1 MSSTLARKG
10 VRRGTRTRLPEN
22 VPVAIDD
29 IRDVLVIRER
39 DIFLLT
45 DSTGNVTAGNRH
57 GLGLYHADTRHLSTY
72 EFSFSHIPP
81 VPLLSTA
88 ELGFSEEQVLTNPRM
103 ESIEGRVLPRESIEV
118 RRQRVVDDVL
128 EETLHITN
136 FNVFPITLDLCY
148 HFDADFADIFEVRG
162 LSRPRR
168 GTSLPPHVDGDVLT
182 YSYDGLDGNHRETRI
197 EFSPR
202 PTVLAAHRA
211 TFRVNLHHR
220 ETTTIKLVIALNGQN
235 SKENARSRF
244 DNVAAQHR
252 RWVLSSTRVF
262 SNNEFF
268 NKVMDRSL
276 ADLRMLWS
284 QDAHSQR
291 FLSAG
296 TPWFDTLFGRDTAVA
311 SLQTLAFHPQIAK
324 QCLRMLAAGQGKDLL
339 PWRDEEP
346 GKIVHEVRR
355 GEMSASGEIPFSAY
369 YGSVDSTPLFLMLA
383 GEYFAW
389 TADLALM
396 EELKP
401 SLLAALGWL
410 ATYGEVD
417 GDGYVK
423 YEKRSDKGL
432 VNQGWKDSSDSIVH
446 ADGTLVQPPIAL
458 VEVQGYVYAAK
469 RGVANIL
476 DALGD
481 TAQAEV
487 LRKQAQALYRRFN
500 EDFWLPEEQFYAL
513 ALDGEHRPGATPASN
528 AGHALWTGL
537 IPRER
542 APFVSERLMAEDMF
556 TGWGIRTLAS
566 TSPRFNPIGYHLGS
580 VWPHDNS
587 IIAMGFKKYGFEEEL
602 NEVMTALFD
611 AACVFPYYRMP
622 ELFGGEAR
630 TPHHAPV
637 PYPVACRP
645 QAWAAG
651 AFPMLLQATLGLCP
665 DAPNKELK
673 IIRPHLPYWLESV
686 QIKGLRVGQGHVD
699 LLFQRRRRRTQV
711 EVLDASGNL
720 KVTFPNRWPL

>member
-1 MSSTLARKG
+1 MSATPAPKG
-10 VRRGTRTRLPEN
+10 VRRGTRARLPDK
-22 VPVAIDD
+22 VPIAIDD

-45 DSTGNVTAGNRH
+45 DSTGNITAGNHH

-72 EFSFSHIPP
+72 EFSFSHTLP

-136 FNVFPITLDLCY
+136 FNVFPVTLDLCY
-148 HFDADFADIFEVRG
+148 HFDTDFADIYEVRG

-168 GTSLPPHVDGDVLT
+168 GKSHPPHVDGDVLT
-182 YSYDGLDGNHRETRI
+182 YSYDGLDKNHRQTRI
-197 EFSPR
+197 EFWPR
-202 PTVLAAHRA
+202 PTVLAPHRA
-211 TFRVNLHHR
+211 TYRVTLHHR
-220 ETTTIKLVIALNGQN
+220 ETTTIKLVIALDGQN
-235 SKENARSRF
+235 SREQARTRF

-252 RWVLSSTRVF
+252 RWVLSNTRIF
-262 SNNEFF
+262 SSNEFF
-268 NKVMDRSL
+268 NKVMDRSF

-284 QDAHSQR
+284 QDAHAQR
-291 FLSAG
+291 FLAAG
-296 TPWFDTLFGRDTAVA
+296 TPWFDTLFGRDTAIA

-324 QCLRMLAAGQGKDLL
+324 QCLRMLAASQGKDLL

-355 GEMSASGEIPFSAY
+355 GEMSAAREVPFSAY
-369 YGSVDSTPLFLMLA
+369 YGSVDATPLFLMLA
-383 GEYFAW
+383 SEYFAW

-410 ATYGEVD
+410 ATYGEID

-423 YEKRSDKGL
+423 YEKRSEKGL
-432 VNQGWKDSSDSIVH
+432 VNQGWKDSSDAIVH
-446 ADGTLVQPPIAL
+446 ADGTLIQPPIAL
-458 VEVQGYVYAAK
+458 IEVQGYVYAAK
-469 RGVANIL
+469 RGMANIL

-481 TAQAEV
+481 TAQADV

-500 EDFWLPEEQFYAL
+500 EEFWLPEEQFYAL
-513 ALDGEHRPGATPASN
+513 ALDGEHRPSATAASN

-542 APFVSERLMAEDMF
+542 APFVAERLMAEDMF

-566 TSPRFNPIGYHLGS
+566 TSPRFNPIGYHIGS
-580 VWPHDNS
+580 VWPHDNAVV
-587 IIAMGFKKYGFEEEL
+587 AMGFKKYGFDEEL
-602 NEVMTALFD
+602 TEVMTALFD

-651 AFPMLLQATLGLCP
+651 AFPLLLQATLGLCP
-665 DAPNKELK
+665 NAPNKELK
-673 IIRPHLPYWLESV
+673 IVRPHLPYWLESV
-686 QIKGLRVGQGHVD
+686 QVKGLRVADGHVD
-699 LLFQRRRRRTQV
+699 LLFHRPRRRTQV
-711 EVLDASGNL
+711 EVLDVGGKI